1 MNEKFAAVKTCAH
14 PPCTCE
20 VGPNIEYRSVQCSAM
35 EETPDLRCDCHHKAC
50 KGNIGS

>member
-1 MNEKFAAVKTCAH
+1 MKESFAKNKTCAH

-20 VGPNIEYRSVQCSAM
+20 VGPNDKYCSAQCEAM
-35 EETPDLRCDCHHKAC
+35 EDTPDLACECHHPGC